1 LASLSIEPLAF
12 AEVLGQAWT
21 DQQPIGRIDAKI
33 AAVEEGM
40 DVGPEQQPIVQPM
53 LARPLCDR
61 PDVGS
66 LLDRPNHRTRDGAA
80 PMVCIEHLG
89 LESLLSKG
97 RAAAPS
103 APPTMFDS
111 DVASAAATVD
121 LQAW

>member
-40 DVGPEQQPIVQPM
+40 DVGPEQQPVVQPM

-89 LESLLSKG
+89 LELLQP
-97 RAAAPS
+97 RAA
-103 APPTMFDS
+103 PPRHLRRRLCFDS
-111 DVASAAATVD
+111 DVASSAATVD